1 MIQQTVNIPDKDYH
15 LFLEV
20 AKKFKWKVQET
31 NKPVVDN
38 FVITDK
44 ILAILDESSQTPND
58 LCISEKDFLKHLDE
72 L

>member
-1 MIQQTVNIPDKDYH
+1 MIQQTLNIPDKDYR

-20 AKKFKWKVQET
+20 AKKFKWKIQEPQ
-31 NKPVVDN
+31 KQAVDG

-44 ILAILDESSQTPND
+44 MLAILDKSSQTPD
-58 LCISEKDFLKHLDE
+58 HLCISEEDFFKKLDE

>member
-1 MIQQTVNIPDKDYH
+1 MMQQTVNIPDKDYH

-20 AKKFKWKVQET
+20 AKKFKWKVQEPD
-31 NKPVVDN
+31 KQVLDN

-44 ILAILDESSQTPND
+44 ILAILDKRSATPNH
-58 LCISEKDFLKHLDE
+58 LCISEEESLRRLNA

>member
-15 LFLEV
+15 LFLEL
-20 AKKFKWKVQET
+20 AKKFKWKVQEAD
-31 NKPVVDN
+31 KQVVDN

-44 ILAILDESSQTPND
+44 ILAILDESSKTPD
-58 LCISEKDFLKHLDE
+58 HLCISEEDFFKHLDE